1 MSDDSFLAETVAS
14 IRKELSTIAGL
25 REELTHEMAKPEPSR
40 RAIGSILHD
49 FYNCCERIFRRI
61 STEINGAP
69 SGGDSWHKELLYRMT
84 VPVEDRR
91 PVVLSTA
98 LAADLDDY
106 LSFRHVFRNIYGFEL
121 QGERLSRLAS
131 LFPAVSRRFEEEIRA
146 FLGKIDLAD

>member
-14 IRKELSTIAGL
+14 IRKELSTISGL
-25 REELTHEMAKPEPSR
+25 REELAHEMAQPEPNR

-49 FYNCCERIFRRI
+49 FYNCCERIFRRVA
-61 STEINGAP
+61 TEINGAT
-69 SGGDSWHKELLYRMT
+69 SGGDSWHKELLFRMT
-84 VPVEDRR
+84 IPVEDRR
-91 PVVLSTA
+91 PAVLSAA

-131 LFPAVSRRFEEEIRA
+131 RFPAVSRRFEKEVRA
-146 FLGKIDLAD
+146 FLGKIDRAD